1 MSICLFMDM
10 EGLEGICLDGKVEND
25 SPKFKVVLLAHL
37 VTLLLMAILEIS
49 LIRYL
54 RYHRRIR

>member
-37 VTLLLMAILEIS
+37 VTLLLMAILGTS
-49 LIRYL
+49 LT
-54 RYHRRIR
+54 

>member
-1 MSICLFMDM
+1 MDM

-37 VTLLLMAILEIS
+37 MSLLLMVI
-49 LIRYL
+49 
-54 RYHRRIR
+54 